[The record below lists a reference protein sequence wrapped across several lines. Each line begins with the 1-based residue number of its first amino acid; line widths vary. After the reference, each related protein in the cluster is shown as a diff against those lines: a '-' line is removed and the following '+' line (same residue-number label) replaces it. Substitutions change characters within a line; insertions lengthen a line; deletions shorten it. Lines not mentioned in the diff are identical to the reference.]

1 MTTDIYGTVQR
12 KPTQMVRTDPR
23 QVVNNAGGYVY
34 STDDAARLQRF
45 LTLGAPAGTYYVGAA
60 EHLADNVAFLLGL
73 ADRDPVAYVE
83 QVVRTSQAGLAPKQ
97 QPGLFALA
105 VAASVGNDQA
115 RTLALDAL
123 PQVAR
128 TGSTLLTFARYAKNL
143 RGTGRGLRRAL
154 GSWYTARDVDAAALQ
169 MVKYRSR
176 DGWTHADVLR
186 LAHPSTADPAFNALF
201 RWVLRGERCESV
213 PRLVDAFEALAAAG
227 TAEEV
232 VAIVADNRAI
242 TWEMLP
248 DRWLGTVAVWEAL
261 LANGVPLGAL
271 VRQLPRLTR
280 IGLLYERSE
289 WVEHVT
295 SRVTDPAGLKAA
307 RIHPLSVLS
316 AARTY
321 AEGAGRGGRDWRPVR
336 AVAQALDAG
345 FYAAFGAVR
354 PIGKPVLLALDVSGS
369 MGWRADAS
377 GLTPR
382 EVSAALALV
391 TANTESDW
399 TIMGYS
405 HRLVDVPIDPS
416 MSLAQVISKV
426 SAISMGGTNTS
437 LPWTWASAHRRA
449 FGGIVSYT
457 DNETWCGK
465 EHTASAVSTYRKRV
479 DPQTRSVVVALTST
493 GFTINDPADQLG
505 LDVAGYDAS
514 VPTVVSDFV
523 RG

>member
-1 MTTDIYGTVQR
+1 MTTDIYGTVAR
-12 KPTQMVRTDPR
+12 MPGQMVRTDAR

-45 LTLGAPAGTYYVGAA
+45 LTLGAPQGTYYVGAA
-60 EHLADNVAFLLGL
+60 EHLADNVAFLLDL

-128 TGSTLLTFARYAKNL
+128 TGSTLLTFVRYAKNL

-154 GSWYTARDVDAAALQ
+154 GRWYTMRNPDAAALQ

-176 DGWTHADVLR
+176 DGWTHGDVLR
-186 LAHPSTADPAFNALF
+186 LAHPSTADPALNALF
-201 RWVLRGERCESV
+201 RWVLRGERDELV
-213 PRLVDAFEALAAAG
+213 PRLVDEFEALQAAD
-227 TAEEV
+227 TAAEV
-232 VAIVADNRAI
+232 VRIIADDRAI

-248 DRWLGTVAVWEAL
+248 DRWLGTVTVWEAL

-280 IGLLYERSE
+280 IGLLHERSP

-295 SRVTDPAGLKAA
+295 ARLTDPGALKAA

-321 AEGAGRGGRDWRPVR
+321 AQGVGHGGRAWRPVR
-336 AVAQALDAG
+336 AVSHALDAG

-369 MGWRADAS
+369 MSWSRISA

-382 EVSAALALV
+382 DVSAALALV
-391 TANTESDW
+391 TAATEDEA

-416 MSLAQVISKV
+416 MTLEQVVAKV
-426 SAISMGGTNTS
+426 SAVPMGGTDTA
-437 LPWTWASAHRRA
+437 LPWKWATKHRRA

-457 DNETWCGK
+457 DNETWAGR
-465 EHTASAVSTYRKRV
+465 EHTNAAVARYRNSVEASA
-479 DPQTRSVVVALTST
+479 RSVVVALEST
-493 GFTINDPADQLG
+493 GFTINDPADPLG
-505 LDVAGYDAS
+505 LDVAGYDTS

>member
-1 MTTDIYGTVQR
+1 MTIDIYGTVKRAVGQR
-12 KPTQMVRTDPR
+12 VRTDER

-34 STDDAARLQRF
+34 GADDASRLQRF
-45 LTLGAPAGTYYVGAA
+45 LTLGAPQGTYYVGAA
-60 EHLADNVAFLLGL
+60 EHLADNVAFLVGL
-73 ADRDPVAYVE
+73 ADRDPVGYVQ
-83 QVVRTSQAGLAPKQ
+83 QVLRTSQQGLTPKQ

-105 VAASVGNDQA
+105 VAASAGNDQA
-115 RTLALDAL
+115 RTLALEVL

-128 TGSTLLTFARYAKNL
+128 TGSTLLTFVRYAKNL

-154 GSWYTARDVDAAALQ
+154 GRWYTGRDVDWTALQ
-169 MVKYRSR
+169 MVKYRTR

-186 LAHPSTADPAFNALF
+186 LAHPTTADPARNALF
-201 RWVLRGERCESV
+201 RWALRGERDEAV
-213 PRLVDAFEALAAAG
+213 PRLVDELEALQAAD
-227 TAEEV
+227 TATEV
-232 VAIVADNRAI
+232 VRIVADDPAI

-280 IGLLYERSE
+280 IGLLYERSP

-295 SRVTDPAGLKAA
+295 GRVTDPAALKAA

-321 AEGAGRGGRDWRPVR
+321 AQGQGRGGRDWRPVR
-336 AVAQALDAG
+336 AVTQALDAG

-369 MGWRADAS
+369 MGWTRNTA

-391 TANTESDW
+391 TANVEKDW

-405 HRLVDVPIDPS
+405 HRLVEVPIAPS
-416 MSLAQVISKV
+416 MSLVQAVRTVEQVP
-426 SAISMGGTNTS
+426 MGGTDTS
-437 LPWTWASAHRRA
+437 LPWQWATKQRRR

-457 DNETWCGK
+457 DNETWSGK
-465 EHTASAVSTYRKRV
+465 EHTAAAVSTYRRRV
-479 DPQTRSVVVALTST
+479 DPQARSVVVALEST
-493 GFTINDPADQLG
+493 GFTVNDPTDPLG